1 MPSQWL
7 QVLKSDYGTMITNH
21 VTIGCLYVWKLQHGV
36 ALVEVSDSSVDC
48 VSVVAIVS
56 GVTNSFTRALR
67 EILALTLLLVAPVL
81 TCSAHFSHVGSL
93 LFSGGIKSVR

>member
-7 QVLKSDYGTMITNH
+7 QVLSDYGTMITNH

-67 EILALTLLLVAPVL
+67 EILALTLLVAPVL

>member
-1 MPSQWL
+1 M
-7 QVLKSDYGTMITNH
+7 
-21 VTIGCLYVWKLQHGV
+21 WKLQHSV
-36 ALVEVSDSSVDC
+36 ALVEVSDSSVDY

-67 EILALTLLLVAPVL
+67 EILALTLILVVLVL

-93 LFSGGIKSVR
+93 LFSRGTKTDR